1 MNKVVWFSG
10 PAREWLEG
18 LPIGTGRLA
27 AMVLGTVKRER
38 LALNH
43 EWLWTGRN
51 RQRDTEPRAHL
62 LARVRQLLLDGRY
75 EEGTEAG
82 NDAFGGLGG
91 ISGTPSRVDAYQT
104 AGDLYFEFDH
114 GPLHGYRR
122 QLDLDSGIATVS
134 YVADRKSFRR
144 EYVAHLGEDR
154 ILIRLTAG
162 GQPFDCT
169 LWLDRIHDPVCELAL
184 AATAGHL
191 ALDGRIQGGT
201 SFRVEA
207 AVSSDGGN
215 MAVVGG
221 SRLFVGGSRELLV
234 AVNIGTSAEGSTPV
248 NESAA
253 YLPADCDWDALLRA
267 HCSEYARNYGGFS
280 LDLPFEDPGV
290 PTDERVAAVRHG
302 ETDPGLVALYVNWGR
317 YLLVASSAKGTLPAN
332 LQGKWC
338 EDLNPP
344 WQSDY
349 HHDVNLQMNYW
360 CAEPGHLHAYTGALF
375 DHIERFVEHGRKAAR
390 DLYGC
395 DGVWFPI
402 QSDPWGRATP
412 ESCGWAVW
420 IGAAPWLAQHM
431 WWHYEY
437 GQDQVFLRDR
447 AYPFIRDV
455 AAFYESYLTEDKD
468 GRLQIVPSQSPE
480 NRFPESGPR
489 FPVSLCVSSA
499 MDVQLATDVLS
510 HAIAASEILAV
521 DPERRLRWRDMLGR
535 LPALQVGSKGQLLEW
550 NREFEEVEPGHRHIS
565 HLFGLFPGEQIA
577 PDRTPDLFQAAVR
590 SLELRLESMGGHTG
604 WSRAWTACCFARAGH
619 GNEAFEHV
627 GKLIT
632 DFASPSLLDL
642 HPPRIFQIEGNLG
655 AVAAVLEMLLQS
667 YGARLHL
674 LPALPTAWPEG
685 HVRGLRARGG
695 YTVSIWW
702 RDGQLSKAEIVP
714 LNDGHCTVRDPGPV
728 LAISD
733 QAGSLVPVASDAPW
747 LTFAVQSGRCYT
759 LTLEQKR

>member
-1 MNKVVWFSG
+1 MNDVVWFSG

-18 LPIGTGRLA
+18 LPVGTGRLA

-43 EWLWTGRN
+43 EWLWSGRN

-62 LARVRQLLLDGRY
+62 LPHVRQLLLDGRY

-82 NDAFGGLGG
+82 NDAFAGLGG
-91 ISGTPSRVDAYQT
+91 ISGTPSRVDAYQP
-104 AGDLYFEFDH
+104 AGDFYFELDH

-122 QLDLDSGIATVS
+122 QLDLNTGIATVS

-144 EYVAHLGEDR
+144 EYVAHLCEDR
-154 ILIRLTAG
+154 ILIRVTADG
-162 GQPFDCT
+162 EPFDCT
-169 LWLDRIHDPVCELAL
+169 VWLNRIHDPACELGL
-184 AATAGHL
+184 SATVGHL
-191 ALDGRIQGGT
+191 ALDGRIEGGT
-201 SFRVEA
+201 SFRIEA
-207 AVSSDGGN
+207 AVANDGGD
-215 MAVVGG
+215 MAVLDGDRIFVAG
-221 SRLFVGGSRELLV
+221 SKELLV
-234 AVNIGTSAEGSTPV
+234 AVNIGTSAQGLAPSE
-248 NESAA
+248 ESAVC
-253 YLPADCDWDALLRA
+253 LPAGCGWDALLGS
-267 HCSEYARNYGGFS
+267 HTTEYARNYGGFA

-290 PTDERVAAVRHG
+290 PTDERVAAVKRG
-302 ETDPGLVALYVNWGR
+302 EPDPGLVALYVNWGR

-375 DHIERFVEHGRKAAR
+375 DHIERFVDHGRKAAR
-390 DLYGC
+390 DLYDC

-412 ESCGWAVW
+412 ESYGWAVW

-437 GQDQVFLRDR
+437 GQDEAFLRDR
-447 AYPFIRDV
+447 AYPFIREV
-455 AAFYESYLTEDKD
+455 AAFYESYLIEDED
-468 GRLQIVPSQSPE
+468 GLLQVVPSQSPE
-480 NRFPESGPR
+480 NRFPDSGSR
-489 FPVSLCVSSA
+489 FPVSLCVSAA
-499 MDVQLATDVLS
+499 MDVQLVTDVLT
-510 HAIAASEILAV
+510 HAVTASAILGV
-521 DPERRLRWRDMLGR
+521 DPDRRQRWRDILDR

-550 NREFEEVEPGHRHIS
+550 NREFEEAEPGHRHIS
-565 HLFGLFPGEQIA
+565 HLFALFPGEQIT
-577 PDRTPDLFQAAVR
+577 PDGTPDLFRAAVR
-590 SLELRLESMGGHTG
+590 SLQLRLESMGGHTG
-604 WSRAWTACCFARAGH
+604 WSRAWTACCFARAGR
-619 GNEAFEHV
+619 GEEAFEHV
-627 GKLIT
+627 SKLIT

-655 AVAAVLEMLLQS
+655 GVAAVLEMLLQS

-674 LPALPTAWPEG
+674 LPALPASWPKG
-685 HVRGLRARGG
+685 QVRGLRARGG

-702 RDGQLSKAEIVP
+702 RDGRLARAEIVP
-714 LNDGHCTVRDPGPV
+714 LKNGHCTVRAPERKLAVSDRTGDCVQIVHDGPWV
-728 LAISD
+728 TF
-733 QAGSLVPVASDAPW
+733 PVRSR
-747 LTFAVQSGRCYT
+747 QCYT
-759 LTLEQKR
+759 LTVG